1 MPDGD
6 VTPDKP
12 RQATTTPDQYS
23 LSIDEALLRYEHAG
37 HPRTSRSIQRYCK
50 LGELDCLRQET
61 SFGVQYRITPE
72 SVARHIAQIA
82 ELASATGR
90 DLSRQDATRRDLS
103 RQAATTEISDI
114 SAESVPPTG
123 GDTPQALE
131 DVAAT
136 GADRSRPVATSGD
149 TAVAE
154 VEQEEDHRYI
164 EQLEKRLD
172 EKNEVIG
179 ILKEQLATKDEQIK
193 GQNERARETNF
204 LIKGLQELVLRL
216 QPGSQP
222 PDGPSGP
229 GQYAG

>member
-23 LSIDEALLRYEHAG
+23 LSIEEALLRYEHAG

-90 DLSRQDATRRDLS
+90 DLSRQ
-103 RQAATTEISDI
+103 AATTEISDI
-114 SAESVPPTG
+114 LSESVPPTSDDTPRGLEDAAAIG
-123 GDTPQALE
+123 GDL
-131 DVAAT
+131 
-136 GADRSRPVATSGD
+136 SRRVATSGD

-154 VEQEEDHRYI
+154 VERDEDHRYI

-222 PDGPSGP
+222 LDGPSGP